1 MKKIFILALF
11 TTLTV
16 FSCSKALAID
26 PPFSQGTIIANANVG
41 FLPGIGVN
49 ASGEYVL
56 VDYWWKGHFAVG
68 GYAGYNIRTFK
79 DNDIRYVYSCTSV
92 MPRAS
97 YGINI
102 TEDFETHA
110 GIMMGFCYRSASWH
124 TQNLQDMDFRASF
137 MFEMAGFAGARYRL
151 TDFLY
156 ANAEFVYCSN
166 FSYLYG
172 IRPPYINVGLS
183 FVF

>member
-16 FSCSKALAID
+16 FSCFKAQAID
-26 PPFSQGTIIANANVG
+26 PPFSQGTIIANANIG

-56 VDYWWKGHFAVG
+56 VDYWWQGHFAVG

-79 DNDIRYVYSCTSV
+79 NGDNRHWYSCTSV
-92 MPRAS
+92 MPRVS

-110 GIMMGFCYRSASWH
+110 GMMMGFCYRTTSWH
-124 TQNLQDMDFRASF
+124 TLDWDEMDFRASF
-137 MFEMAGFAGARYRL
+137 MFEMAGFAGARYRI
-151 TDFLY
+151 TDYLY
-156 ANAEFVYCSN
+156 ANAEFVFCSN
-166 FSYLYG
+166 FSYLDG
-172 IRPPYINVGLS
+172 IRPPYLNVGLS